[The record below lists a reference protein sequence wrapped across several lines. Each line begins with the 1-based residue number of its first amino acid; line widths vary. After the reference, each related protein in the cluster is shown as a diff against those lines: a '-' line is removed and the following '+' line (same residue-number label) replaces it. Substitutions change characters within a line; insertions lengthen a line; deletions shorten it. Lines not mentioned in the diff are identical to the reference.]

1 MEFIGISLSIIS
13 GLLVILIG
21 ILGFWAKK
29 VDTKLDRIE
38 NKQAEHNTN
47 TIERLTRVEG
57 KVDHVDGRVNQ
68 HHNWLENLDN
78 RVRTIEIR

>member
-29 VDTKLDRIE
+29 VDGKLDRIE

>member
-38 NKQAEHNTN
+38 SKQAEHNTN

>member
-1 MEFIGISLSIIS
+1 MELITLFMSIIS
-13 GLLVILIG
+13 GLLVLLMT

-29 VDTKLDRIE
+29 VDAKLDRIE

>member
-1 MEFIGISLSIIS
+1 MEALELLLSIIS
-13 GLLVILIG
+13 GLLLLLIG

-47 TIERLTRVEG
+47 TVERLTRVETT
-57 KVDHVDGRVNQ
+57 VDNTNVWVKDI
-68 HHNWLENLDN
+68 DN
-78 RVRTIEIR
+78 RVRKIEMTR